1 MAGTFH
7 RSNVHA
13 KRYSTKEVQ
22 YFLCQRN
29 AQHMS
34 ESSSWSVSSSFEQ
47 ELRGSTRK
55 CIFLFIGGEAD
66 RFHSDEMGHPGMW
79 QMHFRIEAA
88 GFLLGLYFILF
99 PLSSSSIELC
109 LHIPRAHASTVPFS
123 CYFPLPCLRAFSS
136 CSQVPAVISQLKSA
150 KCNFLYSLK
159 KKNSLSAG
167 YLL

>member
-123 CYFPLPCLRAFSS
+123 CYFPLPCLRAFSVVLR
-136 CSQVPAVISQLKSA
+136 CL
-150 KCNFLYSLK
+150 
-159 KKNSLSAG
+159 LSFPN
-167 YLL
+167 